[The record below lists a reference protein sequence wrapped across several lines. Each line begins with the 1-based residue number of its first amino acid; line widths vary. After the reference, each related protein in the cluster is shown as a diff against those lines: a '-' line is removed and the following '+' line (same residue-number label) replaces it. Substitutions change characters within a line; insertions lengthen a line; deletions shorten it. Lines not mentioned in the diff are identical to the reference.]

1 MRLCRRGMIKRIK
14 REMSGNIGEFTM
26 RLVKIFNVI
35 LMTFPFAMGWMFY
48 YAERITVP
56 YYAKGNFLII
66 LLFAGFYI
74 TYIHVYEGFS
84 ISLSKRSEIVYSQ
97 SLAALIS
104 NAIMYF
110 ITWLLTRNL
119 PALGP
124 LLFIF
129 IFQVIISVIW
139 TRIVAKWYTNTFPA
153 RRTVIVYD
161 MREGMEDLIIEYGLD
176 SKFDVKNV
184 VSVEEC
190 QKDNYKILENIERV
204 FMCGVHSH
212 DRNAILKHCVAENID
227 TYVIPRIG
235 DTLMSSAK
243 QMHMFHLPILRVHRY
258 APSIEYLFIKRLI
271 DIVVSGIGI
280 LAMSPV
286 MLITAIAIKVY
297 DKGPVLY
304 KQCRLTKNGKTFD
317 VLKFRS
323 MGTDAES
330 DGVARLSTG
339 IKDSRITPIGN
350 IIRKTRID
358 ELPQLFNI
366 LKGDMTI
373 VGPRPERPEIAE
385 QYEKELPEFKLRLQA
400 KAGLTGYAQVY
411 GKYNTTPY
419 DKLQMDLMY
428 IAKPSLLEDIRI
440 MFATVKILFM
450 PDSTEGV
457 AEGQTTASENKSENH

>member
-1 MRLCRRGMIKRIK
+1 MVR
-14 REMSGNIGEFTM
+14 SGDEFKLQIMKGINALLLT
-26 RLVKIFNVI
+26 L
-35 LMTFPFAMGWMFY
+35 PFAMGWILY
-48 YAERITVP
+48 YAERTAAP
-56 YYAKGNFLII
+56 YYAKGNYLII
-66 LLFAGFYI
+66 ALFMVFYI
-74 TYIHVYEGFS
+74 TYGHVYDGFMV
-84 ISLSKRSEIVYSQ
+84 SLCKVSELVYSQ
-97 SLAALIS
+97 SLAALVS
-104 NAIMYF
+104 DGIMYF
-110 ITWLLTRNL
+110 ITWLLTKNFPSVL
-119 PALGP
+119 P
-124 LLFIF
+124 LFLVFLVQITL
-129 IFQVIISVIW
+129 SGLW
-139 TRIVAKWYTNTFPA
+139 TRMVTDWYANTFPA

-161 MREGMEDLIIEYGLD
+161 MREGMEDLIVEYGLD
-176 SKFDVKNV
+176 SKFDVKHV

-190 QKDNYKILENIERV
+190 QRDSYKVLENIERV

-212 DRNAILKHCVAENID
+212 DRNAILKYCVAENID

-258 APSIEYLFIKRLI
+258 APRIEYLFVKKLI
-271 DIVVSGIGI
+271 DILASGIGLI
-280 LAMSPV
+280 VVSPI
-286 MLITAIAIKVY
+286 MLITAIAIKAY
-297 DKGPVLY
+297 DKGPIFY
-304 KQCRLTKNGKTFD
+304 KQCRLTKDGKKFD

-323 MGTDAES
+323 MGVDAEK

-339 IKDSRITPIGN
+339 TKDTRITPVGN

-428 IAKPSLLEDIRI
+428 IARPSILEDIRI

-450 PDSTEGV
+450 PESTEGV
-457 AEGQTTASENKSENH
+457 AEGQTTASGNTLENN

>member
-1 MRLCRRGMIKRIK
+1 MVR
-14 REMSGNIGEFTM
+14 SGNEFKLQLM
-26 RLVKIFNVI
+26 KGINAI
-35 LMTFPFAMGWMFY
+35 LMTLPFAMGWMLY
-48 YAERITVP
+48 YAERIAAP
-56 YYAKGNFLII
+56 YHEKGNYLII
-66 LLFAGFYI
+66 ALFTVFYI
-74 TYIHVYEGFS
+74 TYIHVYDGYMV
-84 ISLSKRSEIVYSQ
+84 SLSKPSEIIYSQ
-97 SLAALIS
+97 SLAALMS

-110 ITWLLTRNL
+110 ITWLLTKNFPNVL
-119 PALGP
+119 PLFLVFIVQITLSAL
-124 LLFIF
+124 
-129 IFQVIISVIW
+129 W
-139 TRIVAKWYTNTFPA
+139 TRIVTDWYAKTFQA

-161 MREGMEDLIIEYGLD
+161 MREGMEDLIMEYGLD
-176 SKFDVKNV
+176 SKFDVKHV
-184 VSVEEC
+184 VTVEEC
-190 QKDNYKILENIERV
+190 QKDNYKVLENIERV

-212 DRNAILKHCVAENID
+212 DRNAILKYCVAENID

-243 QMHMFHLPILRVHRY
+243 KMHMFHLPVLRVHRY
-258 APSIEYLFIKRLI
+258 APRIEYIFIKRMI
-271 DIVVSGIGI
+271 DILASGIGLIVVSPI
-280 LAMSPV
+280 MV
-286 MLITAIAIKVY
+286 ITAIAIKAY
-297 DKGPVLY
+297 DKGPVFY
-304 KQCRLTKNGKTFD
+304 KQCRLTKDGKKFD

-323 MGTDAES
+323 MGTDAEK

-339 IKDSRITPIGN
+339 TKDTRITPVGN

-440 MFATVKILFM
+440 IFATVKILFM
-450 PDSTEGV
+450 PESTEGV
-457 AEGQTTASENKSENH
+457 AEGQTTASGRLENKIQEN